1 MVIYL
6 LRHGMTPW
14 NYEYKIQ
21 GATDIPLHEVGI
33 KMAEETAEAF
43 RGEGVTFDK
52 VYSSPLIRAVQSAR
66 IVSGR
71 EDIITD
77 ERLRELSF
85 GVLEGLKVTEEK
97 DKADSLFRHF
107 KGAPEQYEEDIK
119 AEPSIEPLSAL
130 CKRAADFCEDRIE
143 EHPETDGTILISAHG
158 ALNQA
163 ILMHMRRDT
172 DIANFWKGQ
181 LMPNCGIHIVH
192 YDPAKK
198 EYSML
203 CPSQRFYSDELYEI
217 APVLL
222 K

>member
-14 NYEYKIQ
+14 NYEYRIQ

-33 KMAEETAEAF
+33 KMAEETAAAF
-43 RGEGVTFDK
+43 RGEGVSFDK
-52 VYSSPLIRAVQSAR
+52 VYSSPLIRAVQSAE

-71 EDIITD
+71 GDIITD
-77 ERLRELSF
+77 DRLRELSF
-85 GVLEGLKVTEEK
+85 GVLEGLKVTEMK
-97 DKADSLFRHF
+97 DNEESPFQYF
-107 KGAPEQYEEDIK
+107 KGRPEKYEEAIK
-119 AEPSIEPLSAL
+119 AEPSIETLSEL
-130 CKRAADFCEDRIE
+130 CKRAADFCIDRIE

-158 ALNQA
+158 ALNQG

-181 LMPNCGIHIVH
+181 LMPNCGIHITH
-192 YDPAKK
+192 YDSEKK

>member
-6 LRHGMTPW
+6 LRHGMTAW
-14 NYEYKIQ
+14 NYEYRIQ

-33 KMAEETAEAF
+33 KMAEETGKALAK
-43 RGEGVTFDK
+43 EGVVFDT
-52 VYSSPLIRAVQSAR
+52 VYSSPLIRAVQSAK

-71 EDIITD
+71 DDIVTD

-85 GVLEGLKVTEEK
+85 GVLEGLKVTEMKNKEE
-97 DKADSLFRHF
+97 SPFRYF
-107 KGAPEQYEEDIK
+107 KERPDLYEEAIK
-119 AEPSIEPLSAL
+119 EEPSIETLSAL
-130 CKRAADFCEDRIE
+130 CKRAADFCTDFIE
-143 EHPETDGTILISAHG
+143 EHPKTDGTVLISAHG

-163 ILMHMRRDT
+163 ILMHMRRDN

-181 LMPNCGIHIVH
+181 LMPNCGIHIIH

-203 CPSQRFYSDELYEI
+203 CPSQRFYSDELYKI